1 MSSGWVKIIKLLEL
15 SHPFLI
21 FHDWRKRQCLLI
33 GRTLLWI
40 CVLSYHHVHML
51 PQPSFSMVMW
61 SLLWSSI
68 LWDFFTLPHPSSKG
82 VECTYQGM
90 LSLVRSFLL
99 HSNAFLSYL
108 NIHILLNVNYLLLY
122 FNIFRR
128 SLSCAQ
134 AISRQGQGLQ
144 QQSLYQRNSA
154 FGSNV
159 VCCWWNK
166 QRSNIVEVISIFFLS
181 KLFLSYFVSFIS
193 YNKSYTIDMT

>member
-1 MSSGWVKIIKLLEL
+1 MSSGWVKIIKLSEL

-108 NIHILLNVNYLLLY
+108 NT
-122 FNIFRR
+122 
-128 SLSCAQ
+128 
-134 AISRQGQGLQ
+134 ISTYYWTL
-144 QQSLYQRNSA
+144 
-154 FGSNV
+154 
-159 VCCWWNK
+159 
-166 QRSNIVEVISIFFLS
+166 I
-181 KLFLSYFVSFIS
+181 IS
-193 YNKSYTIDMT
+193 YYISTFLGGLFPVHKPSPDKDKDCSNKVYTRGIQRLEAMLYAVDEINKDPTLLR

>member
-1 MSSGWVKIIKLLEL
+1 MLAHRQNTSMNLRSFISSCSYVTSTKLQYGYVVFAVVLYLVGLLHASTPEFKRGGVYLSGDVILGKIIFTTFKCI
-15 SHPFLI
+15 SII
-21 FHDWRKRQCLLI
+21 FE
-33 GRTLLWI
+33 
-40 CVLSYHHVHML
+40 Y
-51 PQPSFSMVMW
+51 
-61 SLLWSSI
+61 
-68 LWDFFTLPHPSSKG
+68 
-82 VECTYQGM
+82 
-90 LSLVRSFLL
+90 
-99 HSNAFLSYL
+99 

-166 QRSNIVEVISIFFLS
+166 QRSNIVEVISILFLS
-181 KLFLSYFVSFIS
+181 KFSYLSNYKLHQFSDVFYPSKI
-193 YNKSYTIDMT
+193 KSYTINMT